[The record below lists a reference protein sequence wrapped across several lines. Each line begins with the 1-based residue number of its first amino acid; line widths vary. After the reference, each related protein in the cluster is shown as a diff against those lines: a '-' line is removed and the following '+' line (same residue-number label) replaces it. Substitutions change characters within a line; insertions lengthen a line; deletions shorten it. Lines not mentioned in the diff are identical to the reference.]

1 MVVSLEKLLLL
12 KALSMREPKC
22 FKDLE
27 LIVERIKQIQQGE
40 DCLEALRHS
49 MYPSYGRIF
58 E

>member
-1 MVVSLEKLLLL
+1 LLLL